1 MSNDQE
7 DPHNLKQEN
16 LKKTTTTEHCI
27 KIWSERTKRWRYIP
41 KDPAYFRIKYYE
53 YLGPKTC
60 SVCGAVV
67 QTQMC
72 RHQRSQR
79 CQLIKQSL
87 SIAAEHL
94 ETAIKSRP
102 KDILE
107 DNI

>member
-1 MSNDQE
+1 MGYE
-7 DPHNLKQEN
+7 RETLHNLEEEN

-27 KIWSERTKRWRYIP
+27 KIWSEHSKRWRYIP

-53 YLGPKTC
+53 YVGPKTC
-60 SVCGAVV
+60 RVCGTVV

-79 CQLIKQSL
+79 CQLIKQG
-87 SIAAEHL
+87 ICKAAVQL
-94 ETAIKSRP
+94 ETPIKSRP
-102 KDILE
+102 KDTLE